1 MVFVSADMAER
12 RALYRRGMR
21 GVKGDFRTVWLAAS
35 RSAAEVAFARRAA
48 AMEANAEAG
57 TPERATA
64 AVLDFGQRR

>member
-1 MVFVSADMAER
+1 MAWGFANSGER
-12 RALYRRGMR
+12 CALYRRGMR

-57 TPERATA
+57 TSERTTA
-64 AVLDFGQRR
+64 AVFDFGQRR